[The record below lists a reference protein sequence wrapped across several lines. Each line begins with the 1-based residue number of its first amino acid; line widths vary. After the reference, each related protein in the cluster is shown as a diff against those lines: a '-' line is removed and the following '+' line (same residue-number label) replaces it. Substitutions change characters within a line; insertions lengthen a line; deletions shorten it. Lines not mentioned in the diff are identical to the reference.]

1 MLITTG
7 APNVILIRADARSRA
22 AIGTFDY
29 TDLNAYL
36 LLVVGLAKPD
46 EEHISSFDELAK
58 KAREGKIIPLRDIK
72 DIGRKEEFLTLPH
85 TANLTLAVAAFA
97 SGIHRIIVTRE
108 GTMDVIGV
116 LTQLRLVRF
125 FWENGRNFPA
135 IDTLCP
141 STLKDLHIG
150 SHTVTSIK

>member
-1 MLITTG
+1 LLITTD
-7 APNVILIRADARSRA
+7 APNVVLIRENARSCA

-29 TDLNAYL
+29 TDLNTYL

-46 EEHISSFDELAK
+46 EEHISSFNELARRG
-58 KAREGKIIPLRDIK
+58 REGKIIPLRDIK

-85 TANLTLAVAAFA
+85 TANLTHAVAAFA
-97 SGIHRIIVTRE
+97 SGIHRIIVTTE
-108 GTMDVIGV
+108 GTMDVVGV

-135 IDTLCP
+135 IDTLYP
-141 STLKDLHIG
+141 STLKELNIG